1 MIREKTVVFDALLIC
16 ICIFLPQQL
25 TFSIGSLA
33 LNPMKVLSI
42 YLFLKY
48 VRFVLRLG
56 RTNKN
61 INYVNVFVFLHCGW
75 AILSMVSNH
84 GLGSGV
90 EAAGLYILEMLP
102 FYFFGIAVSL
112 SVNSLMKYIKYTVFT
127 CFVLTFF
134 GWYESMFSFNIIS
147 EVFGYPTLFYEM
159 RAGLNR
165 SFASFLNPIL
175 YGLFVSSFLGLAW
188 YVTRSKVYL
197 LFAVGLGALPPLSSA
212 PVISLVIQGSLIAW
226 RYIMRGKRYKW
237 KLLAYLFIV
246 PVLALELFTSKGAVG
261 FVIDNFTY
269 NPTTG
274 YYRVWIWEYGIA
286 QIERTPLFGIGYG
299 DWIRP
304 YYMSDSVDSFWLFTA
319 MKFGVP
325 SLIFL
330 ILTQYF
336 IFRSLQV
343 KVRSQVINNLR
354 LGWVVSMIGIIF
366 VGFTVHFWSS
376 SFSGYSVF
384 LGIGTGMSLLLRQ
397 TQQRERRGEIVNG

>member
-1 MIREKTVVFDALLIC
+1 MIREKSVVFDAILIC

-42 YLFLKY
+42 YLFFKY
-48 VRFVLRLG
+48 IRFVLQMG
-56 RTNKN
+56 RKSRDVNFIN
-61 INYVNVFVFLHCGW
+61 IFVFLHCGW

-84 GLGSGV
+84 GVGPGL

-102 FYFFGIAVSL
+102 FYFFGLAVGL

-134 GWYESMFSFNIIS
+134 GWYESIFKFNLIS
-147 EVFGYPTLFYEM
+147 EAFGYPTLFYEM

-188 YVTRSKVYL
+188 YVTRSKIYL

-212 PVISLVIQGSLIAW
+212 PVISLLIQGGFIFW
-226 RYIMRGKRYKW
+226 RYMMRGRKYKW
-237 KLLAYLFIV
+237 KLLAYIIV
-246 PVLALELFTSKGAVG
+246 VPILILELFTGKGAVG

-269 NPTTG
+269 NPMTG
-274 YYRVWIWEYGIA
+274 YYRIWIWEYGIA

-299 DWIRP
+299 DWVRP
-304 YYMSDSVDSFWLFTA
+304 HYMSDSVDSFWLFTA

-336 IFRSLQV
+336 IFKSLMV
-343 KVRSQVINNLR
+343 NVRSPIINNLR
-354 LGWVVSMIGIIF
+354 LGWVVSMLGIIF

-376 SFSGYSVF
+376 SFSGYSIF
-384 LGIGTGMSLLLRQ
+384 LGIGAGMSFLLRR
-397 TQQRERRGEIVNG
+397 TRYLERQSGATSE